1 MNEDEARKPAYSE
14 FNSIK
19 AREESMTKKIAK
31 SGSIS
36 RRRLLATVSAG
47 AALAV
52 SPFRINCCKSGRD
65 AFSL

>member
-1 MNEDEARKPAYSE
+1 
-14 FNSIK
+14 
-19 AREESMTKKIAK
+19 MTKMITK

-36 RRRLLATVSAG
+36 HRRLLAAVSAG

>member
-1 MNEDEARKPAYSE
+1 
-14 FNSIK
+14 
-19 AREESMTKKIAK
+19 MTKKITK

-47 AALAV
+47 AA
-52 SPFRINCCKSGRD
+52 PFRTKCRKSGRD

>member
-1 MNEDEARKPAYSE
+1 
-14 FNSIK
+14 
-19 AREESMTKKIAK
+19 MTKKIAK

-36 RRRLLATVSAG
+36 RRRLRATVSAG

-52 SPFRINCCKSGRD
+52 SPFRINSCKSGRD

>member
-1 MNEDEARKPAYSE
+1 
-14 FNSIK
+14 
-19 AREESMTKKIAK
+19 MTKKISK
-31 SGSIS
+31 SRSIS

-52 SPFRINCCKSGRD
+52 SPFRANCCKSGRD

>member
-1 MNEDEARKPAYSE
+1 MNEDEAGKPAYSE

-19 AREESMTKKIAK
+19 PREESMTKKIAN
-31 SGSIS
+31 
-36 RRRLLATVSAG
+36 
-47 AALAV
+47 

>member
-1 MNEDEARKPAYSE
+1 MTRK
-14 FNSIK
+14 I
-19 AREESMTKKIAK
+19 TK

-36 RRRLLATVSAG
+36 RRHLLTTVCAG

>member
-1 MNEDEARKPAYSE
+1 MNEDEAGKPAYSE

-19 AREESMTKKIAK
+19 PGEECMTKKIAK
-31 SGSIS
+31 SGLIS

-52 SPFRINCCKSGRD
+52 SPFRINCRKSGRD

>member
-36 RRRLLATVSAG
+36 RRRLLATMSAG

-52 SPFRINCCKSGRD
+52 SPFRINCRKSGRD

>member
-1 MNEDEARKPAYSE
+1 MTRK
-14 FNSIK
+14 I
-19 AREESMTKKIAK
+19 TK

-47 AALAV
+47 TALAA
-52 SPFRINCCKSGRD
+52 SPFRTNNCKSGRD

>member
-1 MNEDEARKPAYSE
+1 
-14 FNSIK
+14 
-19 AREESMTKKIAK
+19 MTKKIAK

-36 RRRLLATVSAG
+36 RRRLLATVSVG

>member
-1 MNEDEARKPAYSE
+1 LLNALEQGRDE
-14 FNSIK
+14 
-19 AREESMTKKIAK
+19 REAMTKKTTK

-36 RRRLLATVSAG
+36 RRRWLATVSAG

>member
-1 MNEDEARKPAYSE
+1 MNEDEAGKPAYSE

-19 AREESMTKKIAK
+19 PREESMTKKIAK

-52 SPFRINCCKSGRD
+52 SPFRINCRKSGRD